1 METKLVK
8 LYLLFFHR
16 DLNKVNDGIGQKIG
30 MFIMSITLVLV
41 GFILG
46 FVYGWKLTLV
56 IIAISPLI
64 VIAGG
69 IMGKV
74 TTQLKYQI
82 GVYSTFNYHEI
93 MIIKN

>member
-1 METKLVK
+1 
-8 LYLLFFHR
+8 
-16 DLNKVNDGIGQKIG
+16 
-30 MFIMSITLVLV
+30 MSITLVLV

-82 GVYSTFNYHEI
+82 GVYSTFNCYHEI
-93 MIIKN
+93 IIMKN

>member
-1 METKLVK
+1 METKLIKVN
-8 LYLLFFHR
+8 FFFFFCR

-64 VIAGG
+64 AIAGG

-74 TTQLKYQI
+74 I
-82 GVYSTFNYHEI
+82 SI
-93 MIIKN
+93 